1 MKKRIEELAR
11 EIGGFN
17 GNSIVYV
24 AIVNM
29 TLAVNEAPIGNV
41 LRDAGSDL
49 VDLQLTQRPQMIDGY
64 QATLDTERPFQ
75 VQCVAI

>member
-29 TLAVNEAPIGNV
+29 TLAVNEALELAARVCDSVNNHDNPM
-41 LRDAGSDL
+41 
-49 VDLQLTQRPQMIDGY
+49 T
-64 QATLDTERPFQ
+64 ATDCAE
-75 VQCVAI
+75 AIRKLKDQS